1 MGRSK
6 LGGVGSRWGILG
18 VALLVA
24 LLAAPAV
31 QAKTILKLGTST
43 QPTHIYNVAA
53 EYFAKLV
60 AERSG
65 GEIEVQVFPSSQ
77 LGSERDMVE
86 GLQLGSLEMTLT
98 STGPMGNFVP
108 QVKLFNL
115 PFLFKDRESCYR
127 VLDGEIGTQIA
138 DSFTKVG
145 IRSLGWYENGFRNIT
160 NSKVAINSPDDMK
173 GLKIRVMED
182 DVFILTMKALGASP
196 LPMAFG
202 ELYTAL
208 EQKTVDAQENPLAV
222 IHSSRFFEVQKYLA
236 MTGHFYSPA
245 VLLISEMTWKK
256 LTPEQQQL
264 IATAASEARDYERQ
278 ISLQADQ
285 ELEAACEKEGMIVT
299 RPDKEPFAKAVASVY
314 TTASVVKAIGGG
326 NSEEGQRLIDAAIAA
341 AK

>member
-1 MGRSK
+1 MHKK
-6 LGGVGSRWGILG
+6 LLTVVMVSLFVVGVLSSAGY
-18 VALLVA
+18 
-24 LLAAPAV
+24 
-31 QAKTILKLGTST
+31 AKTVLKLGTST
-43 QPTHIYNVAA
+43 QPSHIYNLAA
-53 EYFAKLV
+53 DHFAKIV
-60 AERSG
+60 ADKSG
-65 GEIEVQVFPSSQ
+65 GDIEVQVFPAAQ

-98 STGPMGNFVP
+98 STGPMGNFIP

-138 DSFTKVG
+138 DRFVKVG

-160 NSKVAINSPDDMK
+160 NSKVAVEKPEDMK
-173 GLKIRVMED
+173 GIKIRVMED

-208 EQKTVDAQENPLAV
+208 EQKTVDAQENPLA
-222 IHSSRFFEVQKYLA
+222 IIYSSRFFEVQKYLA

-245 VLLISEMTWKK
+245 VMLISEITWQS
-256 LTPEQQQL
+256 LSPDQQKI
-264 IATAASEARDYERQ
+264 IAEASAAARDYERGL
-278 ISLQADQ
+278 SLKADQ
-285 ELEAACEKEGMIVT
+285 DLEAACAKEGMTVT
-299 RPDKEPFAKAVASVY
+299 HPDKAPFAEAVADVY
-314 TTASVVKAIGGG
+314 TNPNVIKAIGGG
-326 NSEEGQRLIDAAIAA
+326 DSAEGQKLIDAAIAA

>member
-1 MGRSK
+1 MQKK
-6 LGGVGSRWGILG
+6 LLTVIVFSLFL
-18 VALLVA
+18 ALV
-24 LLAAPAV
+24 AAPAAY
-31 QAKTILKLGTST
+31 AKTILKLGTST
-43 QPTHIYNVAA
+43 QPTHIYNQAA
-53 EYFAKLV
+53 DHFAKIV
-60 AERSG
+60 ADKTG
-65 GEIEVQVFPSSQ
+65 GEIEVQVFPAAQ

-98 STGPMGNFVP
+98 STGPMGGFVP

-138 DSFTKVG
+138 DRFVKVG
-145 IRSLGWYENGFRNIT
+145 LRSLGWFENGFRNIT
-160 NSKVAINSPDDMK
+160 NSKRPVNSPADMK
-173 GLKIRVMED
+173 GVKIRVMED
-182 DVFILTMKALGASP
+182 DVFILTMKAMGASP

-245 VLLISEMTWKK
+245 VLLISEATWKNLSPK
-256 LTPEQQQL
+256 NQK
-264 IATAASEARDYERQ
+264 IVADAAAQARDFERGL
-278 ISLQADQ
+278 SLKADQ
-285 ELEAACEKEGMIVT
+285 ELEAACEKEGMIIT
-299 RPDKEPFAKAVASVY
+299 HPDKAPFAKAVASVY
-314 TTASVVKAIGGG
+314 SNPKVIKAIGGG
-326 NSEEGQRLIDAAIAA
+326 NAEEGQKLIDAAIAA

>member
-1 MGRSK
+1 MQKK
-6 LGGVGSRWGILG
+6 LLTMIIFSLFI
-18 VALLVA
+18 ALIV
-24 LLAAPAV
+24 APAGYS
-31 QAKTILKLGTST
+31 KTILKLGTST
-43 QPTHIYNVAA
+43 QPSHIYNQAA
-53 EYFAKLV
+53 DFFAKIV
-60 AERSG
+60 ADKTG
-65 GEIEVQVFPSSQ
+65 GEIEVQVFPAAQ

-98 STGPMGNFVP
+98 STGPMGGFVP

-127 VLDGEIGTQIA
+127 VLDGEIGTQIS
-138 DSFTKVG
+138 DRFVKIG
-145 IRSLGWYENGFRNIT
+145 IRSLGWFENGFRNIT
-160 NSKVAINSPDDMK
+160 NSKRPVNSPDDMK
-173 GLKIRVMED
+173 GVKIRVMED
-182 DVFILTMKALGASP
+182 DVFILTMKAMGASP

-256 LTPEQQQL
+256 LSTEHQK
-264 IATAASEARDYERQ
+264 IVADAAIKARDYERGL
-278 ISLQADQ
+278 SLKADQ
-285 ELEAACEKEGMIVT
+285 ELEAACKKEGMIIT
-299 RPDKEPFAKAVASVY
+299 HPDKAPFAKAVASVY
-314 TTASVVKAIGGG
+314 TTPSVLKAIGGG
-326 NSEEGQRLIDAAIAA
+326 DPVAGQKLIDAAIAA

>member
-1 MGRSK
+1 MRKK
-6 LGGVGSRWGILG
+6 LLTVVLFSLF
-18 VALLVA
+18 VV
-24 LLAAPAV
+24 LAVAPASY
-31 QAKTILKLGTST
+31 AKIILKCGTST
-43 QPTHIYNVAA
+43 QPTHIYNLAA
-53 EYFAKLV
+53 EHFGKIV
-60 AERSG
+60 AEKTG
-65 GEIEVQVFPSSQ
+65 GEIEVQVFPASQ

-138 DSFTKVG
+138 DRFVKVG

-160 NSKVAINSPDDMK
+160 NSKVAVNRPEDMK
-173 GLKIRVMED
+173 GIKIRVMED
-182 DVFILTMKALGASP
+182 DVFILTMKSLGASP

-245 VLLISEMTWKK
+245 VMLISEMTWQT
-256 LTPEQQQL
+256 LSPEHQKI
-264 IATAASEARDYERQ
+264 IADAATQARDYERGL
-278 ISLQADQ
+278 SLKADQ
-285 ELEAACEKEGMIVT
+285 ELEAACAKEGMTVT
-299 RPDKEPFAKAVASVY
+299 HPDKAPFAKAVAAVYSNPSVI
-314 TTASVVKAIGGG
+314 KAIGGG
-326 NSEEGQRLIDAAIAA
+326 DAKAGQKLIDAALAA

>member
-1 MGRSK
+1 MHKKSFA
-6 LGGVGSRWGILG
+6 VGLFALFAV
-18 VALLVA
+18 VAVSSSGF
-24 LLAAPAV
+24 
-31 QAKTILKLGTST
+31 AKTVIKLGTST
-43 QPTHIYNVAA
+43 QPSHIYNLAA
-53 EYFAKLV
+53 ERFGEIV
-60 AERSG
+60 AEKSG
-65 GEIEVQVFPSSQ
+65 GEIEVQVFPAGQ

-115 PFLFKDRESCYR
+115 PFLFKDRESCYQ

-138 DSFTKVG
+138 DRFVKVG
-145 IRSLGWYENGFRNIT
+145 IRSLGWFENGFRNIT
-160 NSKVAINSPDDMK
+160 NSKVAVNKPEDMK
-173 GLKIRVMED
+173 GIKIRVMED

-245 VLLISEMTWKK
+245 VLLISEITWQT
-256 LTPEQQQL
+256 LSPEQQA
-264 IATAASEARDYERQ
+264 IITDAAAQARDYEREL
-278 ISLQADQ
+278 SLKADQ
-285 ELEAACEKEGMIVT
+285 ELEAACAKEGMVVT
-299 RPDKEPFAKAVASVY
+299 HPDKAPFAAAVASVY
-314 TTASVVKAIGGG
+314 KNPAVIKAIGGG
-326 NSEEGQRLIDAAIAA
+326 DSAEGQKLIDAAMAA
-341 AK
+341 AE

>member
-1 MGRSK
+1 MYKK
-6 LGGVGSRWGILG
+6 LVPVSVFALFAALALG
-18 VALLVA
+18 C
-24 LLAAPAV
+24 PPSY
-31 QAKTILKLGTST
+31 AKVILKFGTAT
-43 QPTHIYNVAA
+43 QPTHIYNQAA
-53 EYFAKLV
+53 EYFAKMV
-60 AERSG
+60 AERTG

-98 STGPMGNFVP
+98 STGPLGNFVP

-115 PFLFKDRESCYR
+115 PFLFKDREACYR

-138 DSFTKVG
+138 ARFLEVG

-160 NSKVAINSPDDMK
+160 NSKRTITSPEDMQ

-208 EQKTVDAQENPLAV
+208 EQRIVDAQENPLAV
-222 IHSSRFFEVQKYLA
+222 IYSSRFFEVQKYLA

-245 VLLISEMTWKK
+245 MLLVSDITWQTLNPGQQKI
-256 LTPEQQQL
+256 LTE
-264 IATAASEARDYERQ
+264 AAAEARDYERK
-278 ISLQADQ
+278 ISMEADRD
-285 ELEAACEKEGMIVT
+285 LEAACRQAGMTVT
-299 RPDKEPFAKAVASVY
+299 HPDKTPFVEAVAGIYS
-314 TTASVVKAIGGG
+314 TPAVVQAIGGG
-326 NSEEGQRLIDAAIAA
+326 NPEEGRKLIEAVRAA
-341 AK
+341 AR

>member
-1 MGRSK
+1 M
-6 LGGVGSRWGILG
+6 SRKRF
-18 VALLVA
+18 
-24 LLAAPAV
+24 LAASILCLTILIISPACY
-31 QAKTILKLGTST
+31 AKTILKLGTST
-43 QPTHIYNVAA
+43 QPTHIYNQAA
-53 EYFAKLV
+53 EYFGKLV
-60 AERSG
+60 AERTG
-65 GEIEVQVFPSSQ
+65 GDIEVQVFPAAQ

-127 VLDGEIGTQIA
+127 VLDGEIGTSIA
-138 DSFTKVG
+138 DRFTTVG
-145 IRSLGWYENGFRNIT
+145 IRSLGWFENGFRNIT
-160 NSKVAINSPDDMK
+160 NSKRPINSPADME

-245 VLLISEMTWKK
+245 VLLISEITWKT
-256 LTPEQQQL
+256 LTPEQQQ
-264 IATAASEARDYERQ
+264 IITEAAAEARTYERE
-278 ISLQADQ
+278 ISLKADQ
-285 ELEAACEKEGMIVT
+285 ELEAACAEEGMIIT
-299 RPDKEPFAKAVASVY
+299 HPDKAPFAAAVAEVY
-314 TTASVVKAIGGG
+314 TNPSVVKAIGGG
-326 NSEEGQRLIDAAIAA
+326 DAEAGQQLIDAAIAA

>member
-1 MGRSK
+1 MCRKSWIYVLSLVF
-6 LGGVGSRWGILG
+6 LGMV
-18 VALLVA
+18 LVP
-24 LLAAPAV
+24 LS
-31 QAKTILKLGTST
+31 QAKTVLKLGTST
-43 QPTHIYNVAA
+43 QPSHIYNLAAKHFGEIVAKKSA
-53 EYFAKLV
+53 
-60 AERSG
+60 
-65 GEIEVQVFPSSQ
+65 GEIEVQVFPAAQ

-98 STGPMGNFVP
+98 STGPLGNFVP

-127 VLDGEIGTQIA
+127 VLDGEIGTRIA
-138 DSFTKVG
+138 DRFTKVG
-145 IRSLGWYENGFRNIT
+145 IRSLGWFENGFRNIT
-160 NSKVAINSPDDMK
+160 DSKVPVKSPKDMT

-208 EQKTVDAQENPLAV
+208 EQHTVDAQENPLAV

-245 VLLISEMTWKK
+245 MLLISEITWRK
-256 LTPEQQQL
+256 LSPDQQK
-264 IATAASEARDYERQ
+264 IITDAAIQARDYERGL
-278 ISLQADQ
+278 SLKADQ
-285 ELEAACEKEGMIVT
+285 ELEAALKKEGMIIT
-299 RPDKEPFAKAVASVY
+299 HPNKAPFVEAVASVY
-314 TTASVVKAIGGG
+314 ENPSVIKAIGGG
-326 NSEEGQRLIDAAIAA
+326 NAREGRQLIDAAKAA

>member
-1 MGRSK
+1 M
-6 LGGVGSRWGILG
+6 
-18 VALLVA
+18 
-24 LLAAPAV
+24 
-31 QAKTILKLGTST
+31 ILKLGTST

-53 EYFAKLV
+53 EHFAKIV

-65 GEIEVQVFPSSQ
+65 GELEIQVFPASQ

-98 STGPMGNFVP
+98 STGPLGNFVP

-115 PFLFKDRESCYR
+115 PFLFKDRETCYK
-127 VLDGEIGTQIA
+127 VLDGPVGTSIA
-138 DSFTKVG
+138 ERFTRVG
-145 IRSLGWYENGFRNIT
+145 IRSLGWYENGYRNVT
-160 NSKVAINSPDDMK
+160 NSKRAITAPSDMD

-182 DVFILTMKALGASP
+182 DVFILTMRSLGASP

-245 VLLISEMTWKK
+245 MLLISEVTWQSLSPEHRKI
-256 LTPEQQQL
+256 LTDA
-264 IATAASEARDYERQ
+264 ATQARDFERR
-278 ISLQADQ
+278 ISLEADQ
-285 ELEAACEKEGMIVT
+285 KLEAELDAAGMTVT
-299 RPDKEPFAKAVASVY
+299 HPDKAPFVEAVSDVYENPSVL
-314 TTASVVKAIGGG
+314 KAIGGG
-326 NSEEGQRLIDAAIAA
+326 SEEEGRKLIEDVRNASM
-341 AK
+341 